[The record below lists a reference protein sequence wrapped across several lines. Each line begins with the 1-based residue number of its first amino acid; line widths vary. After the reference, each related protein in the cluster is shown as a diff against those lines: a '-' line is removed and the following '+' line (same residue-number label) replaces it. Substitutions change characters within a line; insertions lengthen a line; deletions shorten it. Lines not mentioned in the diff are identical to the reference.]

1 MTPTRAWLD
10 VVTALRALPEWQ
22 ALLVIL
28 IASVVAAVAIQVLGD
43 VLIKRLTERIDGE
56 VDDVVLA
63 AIHPP
68 LYISAV
74 LVGIYLARDALTL
87 SEGLSFGIE
96 ATVLSILTVI
106 WGFTFVRIGRRVS
119 RVLMAGGDRET
130 SVVPIFQNVWSAFV
144 TGGSAYLLLTYW
156 SIDVTP
162 LLASAGIIGIVVGF
176 AARDTI
182 ANLFGSVAL
191 FFDGSYAVGD

>member
-10 VVTALRALPEWQ
+10 VVTALRAFPESQ

-68 LYISAV
+68 STSRRSSSVSISPV
-74 LVGIYLARDALTL
+74 MR
-87 SEGLSFGIE
+87 
-96 ATVLSILTVI
+96 
-106 WGFTFVRIGRRVS
+106 
-119 RVLMAGGDRET
+119 
-130 SVVPIFQNVWSAFV
+130 
-144 TGGSAYLLLTYW
+144 
-156 SIDVTP
+156 
-162 LLASAGIIGIVVGF
+162 
-176 AARDTI
+176 
-182 ANLFGSVAL
+182 
-191 FFDGSYAVGD
+191 